1 MVKGIVK
8 TLRNSKALL
17 VFDIGDAE
25 DQADDEEAVASARE
39 FPQLLSSLFRETKY
53 VKVLIVGH
61 RPLVVPSLG
70 GVGEHIMTLGTLSFR
85 NTVKLFSTLCPHL
98 HTGSE
103 RHRLTKRLCPKEDAD
118 LALNDPTIVRVLLV
132 AVLSTVPYESLTPL
146 TYVFSKEHILVLTV
160 LRCVNDIDGT
170 FL

>member
-61 RPLVVPSLG
+61 RPLGVPSLG
-70 GVGEHIMTLGTLSFR
+70 GVGEHIMTLGPLSFR

-118 LALNDPTIVRVLLV
+118 LALNDPTMSERSKFILERLGGGVPSKAFEV
-132 AVLSTVPYESLTPL
+132 AYRC
-146 TYVFSKEHILVLTV
+146 SKEDLIQWSQ
-160 LRCVNDIDGT
+160 RN
-170 FL
+170 